1 MQLPMRAPVLSAKRP
16 MSLSMSCVL
25 VGLLVAAACEPSGRL
40 VAGEAEPPAGG
51 SHAPGGATTSILV
64 AAGAT
69 SGAPAATHSATATA
83 PPELAT
89 GGKRAVKGA
98 RGMVSSVDDKTS
110 RVGAAILGKGG
121 NAVDAAV
128 AMAWA
133 LSATNHSAGSLGGG
147 GFMIIRL
154 ASGKSYALDYR
165 EVAPQNATV
174 ALNNK
179 QLARGAHGYLSA
191 PVPGVV
197 AGLELARERF
207 GSLPREQLI
216 APAIE
221 LAEKGHRYG
230 VRQAM
235 VLGWYWKRV
244 RKDPVLRAIFGR
256 GKKRRKPIAA
266 GQLLKQ
272 PSLAKTLRA
281 VAERGRAGFYEGE
294 VAKLIAAAMKNG
306 GGLVTEADLK
316 AYRAKIRQPLTI
328 SHRGFEVL
336 TMPPPSMGGIAVAS
350 ILLGLAQTNA
360 DKAPVGSALS
370 LHLYIE
376 SARRA
381 YADRRAV
388 GADPDRVEQAKVGP
402 MLKRLLDP
410 AYYAAR
416 EPKTDPLRAAPRG
429 AILPIQVVSAPPK
442 ESPETTHFSVFD
454 AQGNAVSCTTTL
466 SAAFGAW
473 LVVPQTGV
481 LFSNAM
487 GAFSPSGVNVLAPGK
502 RMASSMS
509 PTIVVSGG
517 KTVAV
522 VGSPGGD
529 TIPGTVAQVLRNLID
544 YRMTIDAAIDAG
556 RVHRQ
561 HKPHGVRIESK
572 RAPSAQVQAQLTKMG
587 HSLMKSPV
595 LIGDANGIVIDPSSK
610 IAWGYSDSRKG
621 GLALGP
627 KSIASR

>member
-1 MQLPMRAPVLSAKRP
+1 
-16 MSLSMSCVL
+16 
-25 VGLLVAAACEPSGRL
+25 
-40 VAGEAEPPAGG
+40 
-51 SHAPGGATTSILV
+51 
-64 AAGAT
+64 
-69 SGAPAATHSATATA
+69 
-83 PPELAT
+83 
-89 GGKRAVKGA
+89 
-98 RGMVSSVDDKTS
+98 
-110 RVGAAILGKGG
+110 VGADILGKGG

-133 LSATNHSAGSLGGG
+133 LSATHHSAGSLGGG

-165 EVAPQNATV
+165 EVAPKKATV

-179 QLARGAHGYLSA
+179 QLAKGAHGYLSA

-207 GSLPREQLI
+207 GSLPRQQLI

-221 LAEKGHRYG
+221 LAENGHRYG

-256 GKKRRKPIAA
+256 GKKRRKPISA

-281 VAERGRAGFYEGE
+281 ISQRGRAGFYEGE
-294 VAKLIAAAMKNG
+294 VAKLIADAMNSG
-306 GGLVTEADLK
+306 GGLVTEDDLK
-316 AYRAKIRQPLTI
+316 AYRAKIREPLAFT
-328 SHRGFEVL
+328 HRGFDIL

-350 ILLGLAQTNA
+350 ILLGLAQT
-360 DKAPVGSALS
+360 KAHQAPAGSALS

-376 SARRA
+376 AARRA

-388 GADPDRVEQAKVGP
+388 GADPDRVDQAKVGP
-402 MLKRLLDP
+402 MLERLLEP

-416 EPKTDPLRAAPRG
+416 EPKIDPKRSAPRG

-442 ESPETTHFSVFD
+442 ESPETTHFSVVD
-454 AQGNAVSCTTTL
+454 AQGNAVACTTTL

-473 LVVPQTGV
+473 IVVPQTGV

-487 GAFSPSGVNVLAPGK
+487 GAFSPSGVNVLEPGK

-544 YRMTIDAAIDAG
+544 YRMTIDAAIDKG

-572 RAPSAQVQAQLTKMG
+572 RAPSAQVQAQLGKMG
-587 HSLMKSPV
+587 HQLMKSPV
-595 LIGDANGIVIDPSSK
+595 LIGDANGIVIDPESK
-610 IAWGYSDSRKG
+610 VAWGYSDSRKG
-621 GLALGP
+621 GLAIGP
-627 KSIASR
+627 KSITAPAVP